1 MFGLGRFPGFTL
13 KSAFPFLHFRNSG
26 IARVAFHQMGFTVA
40 GTASDSITEFPF
52 IQIEK
57 KDLYHQIGSKGRQ
70 LFYICFKIRHKMAA
84 KLQLHSKDIIHL
96 INEIMH

>member
-1 MFGLGRFPGFTL
+1 M

-40 GTASDSITEFPF
+40 GTASDSTTEFPF

-57 KDLYHQIGSKGRQ
+57 KYLYHQTGRKGRQ
-70 LFYICFKIRHKMAA
+70 LFYICFKISEKMTA
-84 KLQLHSKDIIHL
+84 
-96 INEIMH
+96 

>member
-1 MFGLGRFPGFTL
+1 M
-13 KSAFPFLHFRNSG
+13 
-26 IARVAFHQMGFTVA
+26 ARVAFHWTGFTVA